1 MRVFQFNPGTRAV
14 LYGLTALIYLFVFAP
29 ILFVIY
35 ASFDPNEIMSFPYKG
50 FSLRWYREFFSSA
63 MLYRAATNS
72 VVVAL
77 FSSLVATFV
86 GGLAAFATARLA
98 LRGKAVLQS
107 AVVVP
112 MVISKVIL
120 GVALLILIV
129 DVGIPRGF
137 TTLIALHALL
147 CMPFGY
153 LVVWARLVTAG
164 RDYEEA
170 ALTLGANDLE
180 TAWKVTIPLLGAAL
194 TGSVLLC
201 VTVSF
206 DEFSATQFLVVP
218 QTQTMPIQ
226 IYSMIQTGVTPVANV
241 FATVLTIVTITIPL
255 IAQLAF
261 GAFHRAFV
269 RR

>member
-1 MRVFQFNPGTRAV
+1 MKVFQFNPGTRGI
-14 LYGLTALIYLFVFAP
+14 LYGGAALVYLFVFAP
-29 ILFVIY
+29 IFFVIY

-50 FSLRWYREFFSSA
+50 LSLRWYRDFFTSEVLYLSA
-63 MLYRAATNS
+63 RNSVIVASFASLAAT
-72 VVVAL
+72 A
-77 FSSLVATFV
+77 V

-98 LRGKAVLQS
+98 FRGKALLQS
-107 AVVVP
+107 AVAVP
-112 MVISKVIL
+112 MIVSKVIL
-120 GVALLILIV
+120 GVALLVLIV
-129 DVGIPRGF
+129 DLHVPRGF
-137 TTLIALHALL
+137 GTLVALHALL

-218 QTQTMPIQ
+218 ETQTMPIQ

-241 FATVLTIVTITIPL
+241 FATVLTVVTITIPL

-261 GAFHRAFV
+261 GAFQRAYLK
-269 RR
+269 R